1 MGKTL
6 IDAKREA
13 VLELLEDNTY
23 RRFDWSDGCGF
34 MVNGPGLISTLIDMT
49 EGGEVQIQVDLNI
62 EEDEYGD
69 VSYGVTA
76 HLNSTMQSKAEL
88 VLNLVL
94 GRFVREGRDEDPSV
108 AGPAVTAFT
117 KTVNAL
123 HSISSA
129 SAA

>member
-62 EEDEYGD
+62 EEDEFGD
-69 VSYGVTA
+69 DSYGVTA

-94 GRFVREGRDEDPSV
+94 GRFIEYRYYSA